1 MSQIKTSN
9 LPIKNLLLD
18 FGAWCGKNNNLSGG
32 QPHLRAKIAKNFGTA
47 QASNKCT
54 FSGVLLKVLKKIS
67 RLKTLSAL
75 QKYLEVL
82 DEDKEYASVQL
93 VENLRASRAALPTS

>member
-1 MSQIKTSN
+1 M
-9 LPIKNLLLD
+9 
-18 FGAWCGKNNNLSGG
+18 
-32 QPHLRAKIAKNFGTA
+32 RAKIAKNFGTA